1 MSTKIEGSLEFD
13 LGRYEAPEAPSSSS
27 SPPSDLLRTPLGWKA
42 PTPSVT
48 REEFE
53 NAWDRL
59 HGNLPVDTEV
69 NAAADALVHKIMAE
83 YENYQGLHVGPNEN
97 PKIEGKATYN
107 RQDSI
112 NMTIS
117 GAGINDA
124 GGTSAP
130 LPLEVRAEEDSASG
144 QFKEIGLWGF
154 PDQIAYRGNLD
165 ATTSAG
171 TTDGQLDTDGDSG
184 NYHDG
189 THSVTVPSDMSHTQ
203 IELVRLKNVMNQEC
217 WLMQGTVESSQIVN
231 TFSSGGFEV
240 VVTDS
245 EWTATLDERDVD
257 FEKRV
262 QALADEPIPSPLT
275 WDYIDRFHA
284 RWQSL
289 RNSGKLTDYRLCV
302 LKDLDRKAVAITVA
316 GLQELLNE
324 FPKVRD
330 MDSACAALTV
340 VEAALERILPLVRQL
355 QLEGIN
361 CPLTDLWSEVVSKEM
376 RDLVKTPWPENIP
389 SKNSVALPAGTSTGT
404 G

>member
-1 MSTKIEGSLEFD
+1 L
-13 LGRYEAPEAPSSSS
+13 
-27 SPPSDLLRTPLGWKA
+27 
-42 PTPSVT
+42 
-48 REEFE
+48 
-53 NAWDRL
+53 
-59 HGNLPVDTEV
+59 
-69 NAAADALVHKIMAE
+69 AE

-404 G
+404 GYLATATRTIF